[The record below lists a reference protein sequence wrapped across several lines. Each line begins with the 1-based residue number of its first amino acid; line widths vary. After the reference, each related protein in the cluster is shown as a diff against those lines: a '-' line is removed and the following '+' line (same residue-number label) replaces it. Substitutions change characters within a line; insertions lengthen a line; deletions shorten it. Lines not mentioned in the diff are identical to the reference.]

1 MALAPSTK
9 PFLTGGLRDSAV
21 DAGLQ
26 KFVPEIWGEAVQDYM
41 EKKLV
46 VGSMAQDLSA
56 MVANGG
62 DLIHIPKHDE
72 ISAADLYGG
81 NSEALKT
88 SAISFDDT
96 TTAGGEYQLL
106 VNKSAYAAVA
116 ISDLVMAQG
125 ATQYDFMNMY
135 TQKLGYALGKH
146 IEAYLMS
153 QLLDHV
159 TFNVNDDDS
168 TNGAGA
174 GNNILFTAAGGY
186 NITKDGVA
194 AMIQAVY
201 ESDSEL
207 EDFVAVLCPATYASL
222 FKLDDFA
229 RYDVI
234 GNSLGSELPRVSGYV
249 GKLGGV
255 DVVVSNNFRNKDNS
269 AYLTEPVFNKVDGT
283 TDESDDLAGF
293 LIRKDAIKIAY
304 ASGMRARVQTDYS
317 LTSLSTQI
325 VADSVYGC
333 KIIGDNSS
341 NKTVFALCDA

>member
-1 MALAPSTK
+1 MSLAPTNK
-9 PFLTGGLRDSAV
+9 PYLTGGLQDSAV

-26 KFVPEIWGEAVQDYM
+26 KFVPEIWGESIKDYM

-46 VGSMAQDLSA
+46 VGSLAQDLSS

-62 DLIHIPKHDE
+62 DLIHLPKHDE
-72 ISAADLYGG
+72 IVAADLYGG
-81 NSEALKT
+81 NVEALQAT
-88 SAISFDDT
+88 AISFDDT
-96 TTAGGEYQLL
+96 TTAGGEYQLI
-106 VNKSAYAAVA
+106 VNQSAYAAVA
-116 ISDLVMAQG
+116 VADLIMAQG
-125 ATQYDFMNMY
+125 GSQYDFMNMY

-146 IEAYLMS
+146 IEAHIMFK
-153 QLLDHV
+153 LLNHV
-159 TFNVNDDDS
+159 GFNTEDGSGDG
-168 TNGAGA
+168 NGF
-174 GNNILFTAAGGY
+174 GNNISFTTAGAY
-186 NITKDGVA
+186 TITKDGVA
-194 AMIQAVY
+194 TMIQAVY
-201 ESDSEL
+201 ESDAEL

-269 AYLTEPVFNKVDGT
+269 AYMTSPVFNKADGT
-283 TDESDDLAGF
+283 TDESDQLAGF

-304 ASGMRARVQTDYS
+304 AKGMKARVQSDYS
-317 LTSLSTQI
+317 LTTLATQF

-333 KIIGDNSS
+333 SIVGENSA
-341 NKTVFALCDA
+341 NKTVWALCDA

>member
-1 MALAPSTK
+1 MALAPNTK
-9 PFLTGGLRDSAV
+9 PYLTGGLQDSAV

-26 KFVPEIWGEAVQDYM
+26 YFVPQVWGDSIMDYM

-46 VGSMAQDLSA
+46 VGSIAQDLSS

-62 DLIHIPKHDE
+62 DLIHLPQHDE
-72 ISAADLYGG
+72 IAAADLYGG
-81 NSEALKT
+81 NVEALQA

-96 TTAGGEYQLL
+96 TTAGGEYQLI
-106 VNKSAYAAVA
+106 VNQSAYAAVA
-116 ISDLVMAQG
+116 IGDLVLAQG
-125 ATQYDFMNMY
+125 GSQYDFMNLY

-146 IEAYLMS
+146 IEAYLMYS
-153 QLLDHV
+153 LLNHV
-159 TFNVNDDDS
+159 GFNYTDGTAD
-168 TNGAGA
+168 GAGS
-174 GNNILFTAAGGY
+174 GNNISFTDAGAY
-186 NITKDGVA
+186 TITKAGVA

-201 ESDSEL
+201 EADAQL

-222 FKLDDFA
+222 FALDDFA

-269 AYLTEPVFNKVDGT
+269 AYLTSPVFNKANGT
-283 TDESDDLAGF
+283 TDESDQLAGF

-304 ASGMRARVQTDYS
+304 AAGMKARVQSDYDI
-317 LTSLSTQI
+317 TSLSHRF

-333 KIIGDNSS
+333 KIVGNAGT
-341 NKTVFALCDA
+341 NKSVFALCDA

>member
-1 MALAPSTK
+1 MALAPNTK
-9 PFLTGGLRDSAV
+9 PYLTGGLQDSAV

-26 KFVPEIWGEAVQDYM
+26 KFVPEIWGEAIMDYM

-46 VGSMAQDLSA
+46 VGSLAQDLSS

-62 DLIHIPKHDE
+62 DLIHLPKHDE
-72 ISAADLYGG
+72 IAAADLYGG
-81 NSEALKT
+81 NVEALQAT
-88 SAISFDDT
+88 AISFDDT
-96 TTAGGEYQLL
+96 TTAGGEYQLI
-106 VNKSAYAAVA
+106 VNQSAYAAVA
-116 ISDLVMAQG
+116 IADLVMAQG
-125 ATQYDFMNMY
+125 ASEYDFMNMY

-146 IEAYLMS
+146 IEAYIMYK
-153 QLLDHV
+153 LLNHV
-159 TFNVNDDDS
+159 GFNYTDGTDD
-168 TNGAGA
+168 GAGS
-174 GNNILFTAAGGY
+174 GNNISFTTGGAY
-186 NITKDGVA
+186 TITKDGVA

-201 ESDSEL
+201 ESDADL

-234 GNSLGSELPRVSGYV
+234 GNSLGTELPRVSGYV

-269 AYLTEPVFNKVDGT
+269 AYLTAPVFNKANGT
-283 TDESDDLAGF
+283 VDESDQLAGF

-304 ASGMRARVQTDYS
+304 AKGMKARVQSDYS
-317 LTSLSTQI
+317 LTTLSTQF

-333 KIIGDNSS
+333 AIVGDNST

>member
-1 MALAPSTK
+1 MGLAPTNK
-9 PFLTGGLRDSAV
+9 PYLTGGLQDSAV

-26 KFVPEIWGEAVQDYM
+26 KFVPEIWGESIKDYM

-62 DLIHIPKHDE
+62 DLIHLPKHDE
-72 ISAADLYGG
+72 IVAADLYGG
-81 NSEALKT
+81 NVEALQAT
-88 SAISFDDT
+88 AISFDDT
-96 TTAGGEYQLL
+96 TTAGGEYQLI
-106 VNKSAYAAVA
+106 VNQSAYAAVA
-116 ISDLVMAQG
+116 VGDLIMAQG
-125 ATQYDFMNMY
+125 GSQYDFMNMY

-146 IEAYLMS
+146 IEAHIMFK
-153 QLLDHV
+153 LLNHV
-159 TFNVNDDDS
+159 GFNTEDGTSDG
-168 TNGAGA
+168 NGS
-174 GNNILFTAAGGY
+174 GNNISFTTGGAY
-186 NITKDGVA
+186 TITKDGVA

-269 AYLTEPVFNKVDGT
+269 AYLTAPVFNKADGT
-283 TDESDDLAGF
+283 TDESDQLAGF

-304 ASGMRARVQTDYS
+304 AKGMKARVQSDYS
-317 LTSLSTQI
+317 LTTLATQF

-333 KIIGDNSS
+333 SIVGENSA
-341 NKTVFALCDA
+341 NKTVWALCDA